1 MAADGPVSAKLPFD
15 PVQEAERHWV
25 DNGWEEAAAG
35 MSAVTSVMRAQQ
47 IFLGR
52 VDDALKEF
60 GLTFARYEALMLLAF
75 SRAGA
80 LPLGKIGERLQVH
93 AASVTNAIDR
103 LEAAGLV
110 ERRPNP
116 ADGRGSLA
124 TITDLGRQIAHKAT
138 EKINADVFE
147 SLGLSAAELQQL
159 VGLLRHLRQ
168 SAGDF

>member
-1 MAADGPVSAKLPFD
+1 MSSLPFD
-15 PVQEAERHWV
+15 PIEEAERHWRRH
-25 DNGWEEAAAG
+25 GWDDAAPG

-75 SRAGA
+75 SRTGA
-80 LPLGKIGERLQVH
+80 LPLGKIGQRLQVH

-103 LEAAGLV
+103 LEAQGLV

-124 TITDLGRQIAHKAT
+124 TITDRGREIADKAT
-138 EKINADVFE
+138 EKLNAGVFE
-147 SLGLSAAELQQL
+147 SLGLSRRELEQL
-159 VGLLRHLRQ
+159 VALLKRLRQ

>member
-1 MAADGPVSAKLPFD
+1 MKLPFD
-15 PVQEAERHWV
+15 PVEEAEQHWRRQ
-25 DNGWEEAAAG
+25 GWDEAAPG

-47 IFLGR
+47 IFLAR

-75 SRAGA
+75 SRSGA

-93 AASVTNAIDR
+93 AASVTNAVDR

-124 TITDLGRQIAHKAT
+124 TITSRGREVAHKAT
-138 EKINADVFE
+138 EKLNADVFE
-147 SLGLSAAELQQL
+147 SLGLAPAELQQL
-159 VGLLRHLRQ
+159 VALLRRLRA

>member
-1 MAADGPVSAKLPFD
+1 RPVPSERLNDSLRSILDLRENAYADRQSRIGSGAWTAGAPGFRPSMAADGPVSAKLPFD

-75 SRAGA
+75 SRAGV

-93 AASVTNAIDR
+93 AASV
-103 LEAAGLV
+103 
-110 ERRPNP
+110 
-116 ADGRGSLA
+116 
-124 TITDLGRQIAHKAT
+124 
-138 EKINADVFE
+138 
-147 SLGLSAAELQQL
+147 
-159 VGLLRHLRQ
+159 
-168 SAGDF
+168 